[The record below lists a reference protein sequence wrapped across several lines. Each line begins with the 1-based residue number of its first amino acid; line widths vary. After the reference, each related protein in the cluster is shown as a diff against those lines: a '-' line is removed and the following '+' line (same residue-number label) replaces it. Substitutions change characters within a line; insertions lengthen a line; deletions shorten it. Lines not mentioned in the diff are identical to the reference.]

1 MGAGIFL
8 KWTLLMVFSLEVL
21 NKLPKQD
28 RDSLYLQ
35 LVPPTVFRT
44 FQIDPKTLMNIYG
57 ERVVKGIFPDDEN
70 FACIEVKYRPDD
82 KDCIFSLQISL
93 DPFMKSVY
101 IDFLII
107 NNPFPERF
115 NVDVD
120 EFGKETF
127 FGARSRNIPEEVR
140 AMEAGLSPGM
150 VRQGLSLLGESLT
163 CLETF
168 TTSIE
173 LKVIGLGAFFYH
185 NAIMWERHGFT
196 YFKGGKMME
205 RIHKEFQPG
214 GLLYEKLDDS
224 TPFRRKGMEK
234 TVRGRS
240 WAIYDG
246 IFLEAFDEEWESPKM
261 YKMVG
266 KDFGVNSFPDQV
278 Y

>member
-1 MGAGIFL
+1 
-8 KWTLLMVFSLEVL
+8 MVFSLEVL
-21 NKLPKQD
+21 NKLPKQE
-28 RDSLYLQ
+28 RDPLYIQ
-35 LVPPTVFRT
+35 LIPSTIFHT
-44 FQIDPKTLMNIYG
+44 YQIDPKTLTNTYG
-57 ERVVKGIFPDDEN
+57 ERVVKGIFPSDEN
-70 FACIEVKYRPDD
+70 FGCIEVKYRPDD
-82 KDCIFSLQISL
+82 KDCIFSLQVSL

-107 NNPFPERF
+107 NNPFSERF

-140 AMEAGLSPGM
+140 AMQAGLSPGM
-150 VRQGLSLLGESLT
+150 VRQGLKLLGESLT

-168 TTSIE
+168 VTSIG
-173 LKVIGLGAFFYH
+173 LKFISLGAFFYH
-185 NAIMWERHGFT
+185 NAILWERHGFT

-205 RIHKEFQPG
+205 RIQQEFQPG

-246 IFLEAFDEEWESPKM
+246 IFAEAFDEEWESPKM
-261 YKMVG
+261 YMVLD
-266 KDFGVNSFPDQV
+266 KDFKVNTFPGQI